1 MEIRVVMVL
10 PDPLVLMV
18 ILADKVLLVQEVLM
32 APLVFREKTVQMA
45 MKDLLVKMG
54 DQVKPDQKVPQV
66 LQEEVELVR
75 LVLQEVQVV
84 LEQMEIQVVMVTEV
98 KTAKMVRM
106 EAVVPMVNLV
116 HAEKMVNQDDL
127 VNLVDLE
134 TAVKL
139 RLVKTDL
146 PDPLVLQECQ
156 VSMAKTVKTVPMAN
170 MVSVDHPVDVENQ
183 AKMAAEVMMVSLDR
197 LVDVA

>member
-32 APLVFREKTVQMA
+32 EPLVFREKTVQMA

-54 DQVKPDQKVPQV
+54 DQVKPDQKVHQV
-66 LQEEVELVR
+66 PQEEVELVR